1 MYNRHLE
8 TFISVADLGSFSKAA
23 EALYISSTAVIKQI
37 NLLEQ
42 ELGLTLFER
51 THRGIEL
58 TKAGRSV
65 YGDAKYLIQYSKD
78 SLTRAHNAMQSEEK
92 VIRIGSSLMTP
103 SQFIMDLWSKIKEYC
118 SDIKFQIVSF
128 ENTPENA
135 REILKNLGANIDIVA
150 GWYDDEAVLEQWGC
164 KALKLMDEPIICA
177 IPLNHP
183 LAFHE
188 KLKISDLYGEDIM
201 LIQRGWTKYTD
212 VLRDAL
218 WTQHPEIHIKDISF
232 YNINAFNQCASS
244 NNILIGFSKWE
255 NAHPMFRIVPIEWE
269 YTVPFGI
276 LHAPVPSDPV
286 LEFLDAVAKV
296 YDL

>member
-103 SQFIMDLWSKIKEYC
+103 SQFIMDLWPKIKEYC

-135 REILKNLGANIDIVA
+135 REILKNLGVNIDIVA
-150 GWYDDEAVLEQWGC
+150 GWYDDEAVLEQWG
-164 KALKLMDEPIICA
+164 
-177 IPLNHP
+177 
-183 LAFHE
+183 
-188 KLKISDLYGEDIM
+188 
-201 LIQRGWTKYTD
+201 
-212 VLRDAL
+212 
-218 WTQHPEIHIKDISF
+218 
-232 YNINAFNQCASS
+232 
-244 NNILIGFSKWE
+244 SKTE
-255 NAHPMFRIVPIEWE
+255 R
-269 YTVPFGI
+269 Y
-276 LHAPVPSDPV
+276 
-286 LEFLDAVAKV
+286 K
-296 YDL
+296 